1 MMLLSSLACTQ
12 LLTLWPSQLVLS
24 SNVRLLEPVVIL
36 HNNKQEDN
44 YSQTNKLTGIRKGLS
59 HFHK

>member
-1 MMLLSSLACTQ
+1 MMLLSSLACTP
-12 LLTLWPSQLVLS
+12 LLTLWPSQLALS

-44 YSQTNKLTGIRKGLS
+44 YLQTNKLTGIRKGLS
-59 HFHK
+59 HFHM